1 MDLAHD
7 VCDSPLDISWSSNAG
22 AEYHVKEDHTADGQ
36 LYFGCH
42 DLPNISPVRSD
53 VLWHSSVRHKH
64 VLKESARCLEYR
76 DIEDNCSQTY
86 CLSNDGPYFISDYY
100 YSDLVHLEVTSIYV
114 SNDDLFSERLCQ
126 HIKNSDCGQQ
136 AGGGGSLRWWS
147 REVRDK
153 LREAI
158 KVEKIRN

>member
-86 CLSNDGPYFISDYY
+86 CLMTAPISSRTIITLIWSIWRWPQYMWVMMICFQNVY
-100 YSDLVHLEVTSIYV
+100 VNISRILTAANKLVEGGHY
-114 SNDDLFSERLCQ
+114 
-126 HIKNSDCGQQ
+126 
-136 AGGGGSLRWWS
+136 AGGHVRWENDLGKPS
-147 REVRDK
+147 K
-153 LREAI
+153 
-158 KVEKIRN
+158 